1 MHATVGH
8 RGPNRKYQLRYAH
21 VGAYV
26 SYVRETPPNGGIRLD
41 LAEFDRLTAL
51 RGWTTDTA
59 RADAL
64 GISTATMSRIRTG
77 TDRPGARFIHQSV
90 TVLDVPYGVLFSMDD
105 DTERVAS

>member
-8 RGPNRKYQLRYAH
+8 SGVSRKEVLRYAY

-51 RGWTTDTA
+51 RGWTNDTQ

-64 GISTATMSRIRTG
+64 SVSTATMSRIRTG
-77 TDRPGARFIHQSV
+77 TDRPGARFIHQAI

-105 DTERVAS
+105 DPVRAAS